1 MRKVSVLCVIVV
13 ALAAPGRAA
22 GAATRHSVAAK
33 SKPPVTLSGKVAD
46 HGTKSAKANKIVVVQ
61 RNDYFTPTFIKAKPG
76 TTLTVTIKNQ
86 GTQEHTF
93 TVPGQAIDAD
103 LTPGKKMTVQVSV
116 PNTGALRFYCRF
128 HGPLGMQ
135 GAIFTKAG
143 DPITNTG
150 TAPLTAAIARLTQTK
165 YGKILVDAIGRT
177 LYLHDSDTP
186 TQVTCTGGC
195 ATIWPPL
202 LATGTTPTVGPGL
215 DITKLATVAGPNGT
229 QVTYRGHPLYTYAN
243 DKTAGDTTGQGIG
256 GFWVLDANG
265 NKITSQPTAPT
276 TTPTT
281 THRGGY

>member
-1 MRKVSVLCVIVV
+1 MRKVSVLCVI
-13 ALAAPGRAA
+13 ALTLAASGTAA
-22 GAATRHSVAAK
+22 GAATHQTVTAK
-33 SKPPVTLSGKVAD
+33 HKPPVTLSGKVTN
-46 HGTKSAKANKIVVVQ
+46 HGTKSAKANQIVVMQ
-61 RNDYFTPTFIKAKPG
+61 RNDYFTPTFVKAKPG

-93 TVPGQAIDAD
+93 TVPGQAVDAD
-103 LTPGKKMTVQVSV
+103 LTPGKKMTVQVAV
-116 PNTGALRFYCRF
+116 PSTGALRFYCRF

-150 TAPLTAAIARLTQTK
+150 TSTLSAATAKPAQTK
-165 YGKILVDAIGRT
+165 YGKILVDANGRT

-202 LATGTTPTVGPGL
+202 IATGTTPTVGPGL

-229 QVTYRGHPLYTYAN
+229 QVSYHGHPLYTYAN
-243 DKTAGDTTGQGIG
+243 DQTAGDTTGQGIG
-256 GFWVLDANG
+256 GFWVPDANG
-265 NKITSQPTAPT
+265 NQITAQPAAPT

>member
-1 MRKVSVLCVIVV
+1 MRKVSVLCVIVAV
-13 ALAAPGRAA
+13 LAASGSAA
-22 GAATRHSVAAK
+22 RAATRQTVAAK
-33 SKPPVTLSGKVAD
+33 HRPPVTLSGKVSN
-46 HGTKSAKANKIVVVQ
+46 HGTKSAKANNIVVVQ
-61 RNDYFTPTFIKAKPG
+61 RNDYFIPTFIKARPG

-93 TVPGQAIDAD
+93 TVPGQAVDAD
-103 LTPGKKMTVQVSV
+103 LTPGKKMTVLVLV
-116 PNTGALRFYCRF
+116 PSTGALRFYCRF

-143 DPITNTG
+143 DPITNTA
-150 TAPLTAAIARLTQTK
+150 TAPLTAATAKLAQTR
-165 YGKILVDAIGRT
+165 YGKILVDGNGRT

-229 QVTYRGHPLYTYAN
+229 QVTYHGHPLYTYAN
-243 DKTAGDTTGQGIG
+243 DKAAGDTTGQGIG
-256 GFWVLDANG
+256 GFWLLGADG
-265 NKITSQPTAPT
+265 NQITAQPTAPAT
-276 TTPTT
+276 APTT
-281 THRGGY
+281 THRGSY